1 MLIFEKDSMQ
11 YIYIHIPKTSGR
23 YIRKQLC
30 NNFKCFHIE
39 SIESCASSYDNLASH
54 FYHFTYQRIIDYEGR
69 FNELVSNHKYITF
82 VRNPYQKLISS
93 YFFMMKMNHRIE
105 FSIHQ
110 LTNLTM
116 EEYLNS
122 LAIEFKNF
130 IKTEFINQT
139 NDNLTYGYRF
149 LTQQSNYILD
159 ENNNMPENMIVNKL
173 EDYLPGSEAQE
184 FFQFNDFNLK
194 TYNLSKFYDEETLA
208 IVNEVY
214 KKDFELFGYDMIN
227 NI

>member
-1 MLIFEKDSMQ
+1 
-11 YIYIHIPKTSGR
+11 
-23 YIRKQLC
+23 
-30 NNFKCFHIE
+30 
-39 SIESCASSYDNLASH
+39 
-54 FYHFTYQRIIDYEGR
+54 
-69 FNELVSNHKYITF
+69 
-82 VRNPYQKLISS
+82 
-93 YFFMMKMNHRIE
+93 MNHRIE

-116 EEYLNS
+116 EEYINS
-122 LAIEFKNF
+122 LATEFKNF

-149 LTQQSNYILD
+149 VTQQSNYILD
-159 ENNNMPENMIVNKL
+159 ENNNMPENMIVYKL

-194 TYNLSKFYDEETLA
+194 TYDLSKFYDAETLA

-214 KKDFELFGYDMIN
+214 KKDFELFGYDIIN